1 MKAKA
6 KAMPCAK
13 CGGSYKKGGVT
24 RKKPMKK
31 YQGTMGSSTVK
42 SVDPN
47 LAILSQAAST
57 AAAIPASTNS
67 AAANAAMVNNTPIPP
82 AVPLTNKQQ
91 RQLIKGARLNNKLNR
106 VKAKGSPE
114 TAELNDKKTD
124 TNAKRLQNWGAA
136 LGLIGTGVGAFSGV
150 KQLFKKEKT
159 GGSTQYRRG
168 GSTNKSAKVSPKS
181 VPLSASK
188 KAAVFKKGGT
198 KKK

>member
-24 RKKPMKK
+24 RKKPLKRF
-31 YQGTMGSSTVK
+31 QGTEGSSTVK

-47 LAILSQAAST
+47 LAALSQAAST

-82 AVPLTNKQQ
+82 AVPLNNRQQ
-91 RQLIKGARLNNKLNR
+91 RQLIKGAKLDNRLSR
-106 VKAKGSPE
+106 VKAKGSDADVE
-114 TAELNDKKTD
+114 VKDKKAD
-124 TNAKRLQNWGAA
+124 VNAKRLQNVGA
-136 LGLIGTGVGAFSGV
+136 GVGLATGIIAGIRE
-150 KQLFKKEKT
+150 LFKKEK

-168 GSTNKSAKVSPKS
+168 GKTTNKPARVSPKS
-181 VPLSASK
+181 APQSASK